1 MLVCQQDHIYTHLH
15 ISLFCLFVL
24 FFCEVNNNNNNNSF
38 ACIGYSAY
46 SIINNLDGGSALP
59 SNGST
64 LNLTCSEDFYEE
76 NLTCVPQ
83 CNAWSDK
90 TPSLETTTTTIFSIA
105 SAVGTIGGIIGI
117 IGSIIQ
123 YKSM

>member
-1 MLVCQQDHIYTHLH
+1 MYFYFELYLH
-15 ISLFCLFVL
+15 
-24 FFCEVNNNNNNNSF
+24 NNSF
-38 ACIGYSAY
+38 ACIGCSAY

-83 CNAWSDK
+83 CNAWSEK
-90 TPSLETTTTTIFSIA
+90 TPFIESTTITIVSIA
-105 SAVGTIGGIIGI
+105 SAVGTTCGVIGI
-117 IGSIIQ
+117 IGSIVQ